1 MATGSFILKGSRR
14 KVGSIV
20 TYSRGG
26 KQVVRALASSVS
38 NPKTVAQSL
47 RRAFFAP
54 AAKFYSPL
62 ATILETS
69 WQGQSKSAS
78 YSAYLKKAIE
88 ALANNGIYI
97 PKGTGFM
104 PIPVQVSKGTIQP
117 LPYEYDTYSIRSG
130 ITVTGMD
137 IGADSPNTIGELSA
151 LFIAAGYSAGMQ
163 VTIILALGNES
174 PTDSQIQ
181 DYWPATTRFLIN
193 PSDTRLISD
202 VFNQSIKIEAGFGD
216 DLSFTSPNFYV
227 AGGAVIISNYENDM
241 WRRST
246 QYFKVSG
253 NIVDELQ
260 STMAYNECLASYMNT
275 QSTVQSNVYLNAGG
289 RADNTV
295 DSTFTLSDGSVVTLQ
310 SISFENGVA
319 LVRAARSSSVYQDVN
334 VKIGA
339 DYLLS
344 ANTKGALPAGA
355 TATTNYLDGTNTAVQ
370 QWLQENGVAASVF
383 Q

>member
-1 MATGSFILKGSRR
+1 MATGSFILTGSRR
-14 KVGSIV
+14 KVGSLV

-62 ATILETS
+62 ASVLETS

-88 ALANNGIYI
+88 SLANNAIYI
-97 PKGTGFM
+97 PKGSGFM
-104 PIPVQVSKGTIQP
+104 PIPVKVSKGTIQP
-117 LPYEYDTYSIRSG
+117 LSYEFSIDGRGG
-130 ITVTGMD
+130 ISVPNFDAGDVPTT
-137 IGADSPNTIGELSA
+137 IGALSA
-151 LFIAAGYSAGMQ
+151 MFIANGYSAGMQ

-174 PTDSQIQ
+174 PADSPIQ
-181 DYWPATTRFLIN
+181 DYWPAFARFIIN
-193 PSDTRLISD
+193 PDDTRTITSVIGTSIRVASGDSD
-202 VFNQSIKIEAGFGD
+202 ELF
-216 DLSFTSPNFYV
+216 FTSQSFYV
-227 AGGAVIISNYENDM
+227 AGGAVIISNYEDDM

-260 STMAYNECLASYMNT
+260 STMAYNACLASYMNT
-275 QSTVQSNVYLNAGG
+275 RSSVQSDVYLNAGG
-289 RADNTV
+289 RAEIIE
-295 DSTFTLSDGSVVTLQ
+295 DSTFTLSDGSAVTLQ
-310 SISFENGVA
+310 SISYENGVA

-339 DYLLS
+339 DYLLTAS
-344 ANTKGALPAGA
+344 TKGALPEGA
-355 TATTNYLDGTNTAVQ
+355 TATTNYLDGSDTTVQ
-370 QWLQENGVAASVF
+370 QWLQVNGVAASVF